1 MFLAVSSFFI
11 KRDQLEK
18 LNRIRREYLQDM
30 MEFDIDQK
38 KYPKRE
44 ENRIE
49 NHKINGMRNLE
60 KIVLGTFDEEGGRP
74 RP

>member
-1 MFLAVSSFFI
+1 VVDALF
-11 KRDQLEK
+11 KRKRIQKKEK

-60 KIVLGTFDEEGGRP
+60 KIVLGTFDEGGGRP

>member
-60 KIVLGTFDEEGGRP
+60 KIVLGTFDEGGGRP

>member
-1 MFLAVSSFFI
+1 
-11 KRDQLEK
+11 
-18 LNRIRREYLQDM
+18 M

-60 KIVLGTFDEEGGRP
+60 KIVLGTFDEGGGRP